1 MEIDDDVKIT
11 INLNKLVET
20 RAKLISQYDDYSEK
34 VCKGE
39 YLDGGDIDR
48 IATGLRDTLTWDT
61 LYCMVDDAVLEYL
74 GIKEN
79 HYGETSIET
88 IELTMEKERKER
100 EKEFKKNF
108 DIVKLKSSSWE
119 IDVPLRKVS

>member
-1 MEIDDDVKIT
+1 MAINDDIKIT
-11 INLNKLVET
+11 INLNELVEI

-34 VCKGE
+34 VSKGE

-61 LYCMVDDAVLEYL
+61 LYCMVDDAVLDYL
-74 GIKEN
+74 GIKEKN
-79 HYGETSIET
+79 PSTTIET
-88 IELTMEKERKER
+88 IELTMEKEKKAR

-108 DIVKLKSSSWE
+108 DLVKLESSSWTL
-119 IDVPLRKVS
+119 DVPVRKK